1 MTQIQ
6 SQENPAQ
13 GSASAGIG
21 APSGYPAGYGY
32 APVAANRSRKPILLA
47 LGFVGLLVVLAAGA
61 VLVVTAGHK
70 PTVSIVYQLVPA
82 DGQQV
87 TTAQLDATVT
97 VLRGRLNS
105 AGIDGTV
112 EKLPPDQVSVGV
124 VKAADL
130 TILSGRLTATGKLSF
145 VLLPGAIYGDATTA
159 GDTPIPAAG
168 AQIDPSLPA
177 QFTGADLDLSKI
189 YAAADPYNPGY
200 WLIHFAFT
208 GDAGTRFATWSG
220 QHVNEFFAIVLDQEV
235 QSVPYI
241 QSQITGGE
249 GEITGAFTE
258 AEAKSLAAVLQSG
271 QLPVPLRE
279 ISRTAAPSA

>member
-1 MTQIQ
+1 MIQDPNQGLSPTQ
-6 SQENPAQ
+6 
-13 GSASAGIG
+13 
-21 APSGYPAGYGY
+21 APMPAGYGY
-32 APVAANRSRKPILLA
+32 VPMAGTRSRKAILLA
-47 LGFVGLLVVLAAGA
+47 LGFVGLLAVLVAGT

-97 VLRGRLNS
+97 VLRNRLNS

-124 VKAADL
+124 VRAADL
-130 TILSGRLTATGKLSF
+130 TAVSGRLVAPGKLSF
-145 VLLPGAIYGDATTA
+145 VLLPKAIYGDAMAA
-159 GDTPIPAAG
+159 GDTPLPAAG
-168 AQIDPSLPA
+168 ETIDKALVDTA
-177 QFTGADLDLSKI
+177 QFTGADLEVSKI
-189 YAAADPYNPGY
+189 YAAADPHNSGY
-200 WLIHFAFT
+200 WGIHFAFT

-220 QHVNEFFAIVLDQEV
+220 QHINEFFAIVLDQEV